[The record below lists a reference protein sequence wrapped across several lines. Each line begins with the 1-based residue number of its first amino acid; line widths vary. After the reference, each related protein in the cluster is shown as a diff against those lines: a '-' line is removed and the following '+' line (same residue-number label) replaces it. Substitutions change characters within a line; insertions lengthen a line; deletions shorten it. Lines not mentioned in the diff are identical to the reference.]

1 MKNLFSVSAVFDARE
16 YLGSSIRDI
25 FPYPYTFLLSQGEY
39 ICTINYLP
47 SEFTT
52 PRCLLME

>member
-16 YLGSSIRDI
+16 YPGSSIRDI

-39 ICTINYLP
+39 
-47 SEFTT
+47 
-52 PRCLLME
+52 M